1 MISVIVPIYNAEKY
15 LITCLDSLLNQTF
28 GEFEVIMV
36 NDGSTD
42 NSEQICQSYLE
53 KDSRF
58 TYYAKDNEGITATW
72 QYGVEKS
79 KGEYI
84 AFLDSDDRL
93 ALNCFKDV
101 SDVISQFQ
109 PDLIY
114 FNFYKEINDN
124 LIPVKSS
131 LKSGFYNDNI
141 DIIKNGYLI
150 NLDLVPARWNK
161 LIKSEI
167 IRSVYKSCDR
177 RVTIGDD
184 IACTTL
190 CIDKIQSFYYL
201 PKELLYYNQ
210 NDVSM
215 VHKYNPYYKESYK
228 ILYSV
233 IEPVCGANKAGKIYF
248 DNIKFLIQMAN
259 FNDYKFAKSELKQ
272 VFNDEFTV
280 KIIKSFNPTNSKDKV
295 LKFLI
300 MNKQYLGLRLLSK
313 INAKNL

>member
-15 LITCLDSLLNQTF
+15 LKTCLDSLLNQTF
-28 GEFEVIMV
+28 GEFEVIMI

-42 NSEQICQSYLE
+42 NSEQICKSYLE

-58 TYYAKDNEGITATW
+58 KYFAKENEGLTATW

-79 KGEYI
+79 IGEYI

-93 ALNCFKDV
+93 ALSCFEDV
-101 SDVISQFQ
+101 SEVISRYN

-114 FNFYKEINDN
+114 FNFYKEMNDN
-124 LIPVKSS
+124 LVSVNSS
-131 LKSGFYNDNI
+131 LNSGLYNDNI
-141 DIIKNGYLI
+141 DYIKNGYLI

-161 LIKSEI
+161 VIKSEI
-167 IRSVYKSCDR
+167 LKSVYLSCDR
-177 RVTIGDD
+177 RVTIGED
-184 IACTTL
+184 IACTVL

-201 PKELLYYNQ
+201 PKVLLYYNQ

-233 IEPVCGANKAGKIYF
+233 IEPACGASKAGKIYF

-272 VFNDEFTV
+272 VFNDEFTI
-280 KIIKSFNPTNSKDKV
+280 KIIKCFKPTNTRDKI
-295 LKFLI
+295 LKFLLL
-300 MNKQYLGLRLLSK
+300 NKQYLALRILSK

>member
-1 MISVIVPIYNAEKY
+1 MISLIVPIYNTEKY
-15 LITCLDSLLNQTF
+15 LKACLDSILNQTF

-42 NSEQICQSYLE
+42 NSEQICKSYLE

-58 TYYAKDNEGITATW
+58 KYYAKENEGVTATW

-79 KGEYI
+79 IGEYI
-84 AFLDSDDRL
+84 AFLDSDDKL
-93 ALNCFKDV
+93 SFNCFE
-101 SDVISQFQ
+101 
-109 PDLIY
+109 
-114 FNFYKEINDN
+114 EINEVVNKFEPDMIYYNFHKETAGKFVPIISRIDSGLYKDN
-124 LIPVKSS
+124 VNYIK
-131 LKSGFYNDNI
+131 KGFLVD
-141 DIIKNGYLI
+141 
-150 NLDLVPARWNK
+150 LDLVPSRCNK
-161 LIKSEI
+161 AIKSNI
-167 IRSVYKSCDR
+167 IKDIYKSCDR

-184 IACTTL
+184 IAYSLL
-190 CIDKIQSFYYL
+190 CVDKIKSFYYL
-201 PKELLYYNQ
+201 KKELFYYNQ

-233 IEPVCGANKAGKIYF
+233 IEPVCGESKAGKIYF

-280 KIIKSFNPTNSKDKV
+280 KIVKSFKPANARDKI

-300 MNKQYLGLRLLSK
+300 LNKQYLALRILSK